1 MARPVAVLPRYARLA
16 RLRIGGV
23 VSHSRASTLRARVQ
37 PRQDTNRLRAARQS
51 ADKNLSTQTPH
62 ANQRRIRSASRSGI
76 LFVVVAS
83 CVLLA
88 GGKQEIERALHMQI
102 PRDRRSISIGRMIR
116 VHVAVAAIA
125 THATVAYSADFS
137 PAITVL
143 SDDSVYTVN
152 PDGSSIHEQT
162 RSIRMETEQGV
173 RSYGQVSYRYSRE
186 LQKFEVLEAYTTT
199 RDGVRIDVPANAIFT
214 RQSASSVHAPSFDD
228 NLVKTIVF
236 PGVEPGATVTMRTR
250 ETQVMPLFPGQF
262 SADDT
267 FPNNK
272 PIRNASITINAPAS
286 MTLHADVVDMQGG
299 QVAADVDGRQ
309 TWRWTIKDAPAQPFE
324 ANGPSIDDR
333 SPRLAIT
340 TFPDYAALGQAYAAR
355 ALAQA
360 TVTPDVQALAD
371 SVTKD
376 IANRRDQTDALYQW
390 VSRNIRYVAV
400 FLGFGGVVPHTAQDV
415 LHARYGDC
423 KDHTTLLQALLAAKG
438 IASSTVLV
446 NADTRYWLPSA
457 ASPLAVFNHAITYV
471 PEFDVYLDSTAGT
484 ARFGTLP
491 FNEEGKQALLTG
503 IGDAPSRLVV
513 LPVAHSDADTVTVTT
528 HTTLD
533 PLGTVRG
540 SSKVENRGEYD
551 WSARSVFARMPA
563 SVEPLFAQAFLTA
576 TGSEGTGR
584 YRHGDVDD
592 LRTAFSF
599 SGVFELPDYT
609 PLPGPGAMRVPRGL
623 GGFDTIAS
631 AFDGAGSARRK
642 TPLLFKAGRFS
653 EITKLQL
660 PPSLKV
666 LSLPKP
672 VTVNSPLGTYT
683 SSYAIEGSTVSVTR
697 TLELNSPRPYLQPD
711 EYPEF
716 RSMARSI
723 KHDLAAQIV
732 YR

>member
-1 MARPVAVLPRYARLA
+1 M
-16 RLRIGGV
+16 
-23 VSHSRASTLRARVQ
+23 Q
-37 PRQDTNRLRAARQS
+37 ARQ
-51 ADKNLSTQTPH
+51 
-62 ANQRRIRSASRSGI
+62 ANQRRILTAIHSGSLI
-76 LFVVVAS
+76 IVVVS
-83 CVLLA
+83 CVLLG
-88 GGKQEIERALHMQI
+88 GGKQEIERAIHMLI
-102 PRDRRSISIGRMIR
+102 PRDRRPLSIGRMIR
-116 VHVAVAAIA
+116 AHVAVAAIA
-125 THATVAYSADFS
+125 THAAVAYSADFA
-137 PAITVL
+137 PAVTVL
-143 SDDSVYTVN
+143 SDDSVYTVH

-186 LQKFEVLEAYTTT
+186 LQKFDVVEAYTTT

-214 RQSASSVHAPSFDD
+214 RQSASSAHAPSFDD
-228 NLVKTIVF
+228 DLVKTIVF

-250 ETQVMPLFPGQF
+250 ETQVTPLFPGQF
-262 SADDT
+262 SANDT

-272 PIRNASITINAPAS
+272 PIRSASITINAPTS

-299 QVAADVDGRQ
+299 QVAANVDGRQ

-324 ANGPSIDDR
+324 VNAPSIDDR
-333 SPRLAIT
+333 SPRLAVT

-355 ALAQA
+355 AQAQA

-371 SVTKD
+371 SVTRG
-376 IANRRDQTDALYQW
+376 IASRRDQADALYQW
-390 VSRNIRYVAV
+390 VSRNVRYVAV

-438 IASSTVLV
+438 ISSGTVLV
-446 NADTRYWLPSA
+446 NADSRYWLPSA

-491 FNEEGKQALLTG
+491 FSEEGKQALLTG

-513 LPVAHSDADTVTVTT
+513 LPVAHADADTVTITT

-540 SSKVENRGEYD
+540 NSKVENRGEYD
-551 WSARSVFARMPA
+551 WIARSVFARMPA
-563 SVEPLFAQAFLTA
+563 GAEPAFVQAFLA
-576 TGSEGTGR
+576 ASGLEGTGR
-584 YRHGDVDD
+584 YRHGDVGD

-599 SGVFELPDYT
+599 STVFELPDYT

-623 GGFDTIAS
+623 GGFDTVAT
-631 AFDGAGSARRK
+631 AFEWAASARRNS
-642 TPLLFKAGRFS
+642 PLLLKTGRFS
-653 EITKLQL
+653 EITQL
-660 PPSLKV
+660 ELPTSMKV

-683 SSYAIEGSTVSVTR
+683 SSYAVAGSTISVTR

>member
-1 MARPVAVLPRYARLA
+1 ML
-16 RLRIGGV
+16 I
-23 VSHSRASTLRARVQ
+23 T
-37 PRQDTNRLRAARQS
+37 
-51 ADKNLSTQTPH
+51 
-62 ANQRRIRSASRSGI
+62 
-76 LFVVVAS
+76 
-83 CVLLA
+83 
-88 GGKQEIERALHMQI
+88 
-102 PRDRRSISIGRMIR
+102 RDRRSISIGRMIR
-116 VHVAVAAIA
+116 AHVAVAAIV
-125 THATVAYSADFS
+125 THATVAYSADSS
-137 PAITVL
+137 PAFTVL
-143 SDDSVYTVN
+143 SDDNVYTVN
-152 PDGSSIHEQT
+152 RDGSSTHDQA
-162 RSIRMETEQGV
+162 RSIRIETDQGV

-250 ETQVMPLFPGQF
+250 ETQVTPLFPGHF

-272 PIRNASITINAPAS
+272 PIQSASITINAPAS
-286 MTLHADVVDMQGG
+286 IALHADVVDMQGG
-299 QVAADVDGRQ
+299 REAADVDGRQ
-309 TWRWTIKDAPAQPFE
+309 IWRWTIKDARVQPLE
-324 ANGPSIDDR
+324 ANAPSINDR
-333 SPRLAIT
+333 SPRLAVT

-355 ALAQA
+355 AQAQA

-371 SVTKD
+371 LVTNGIVD
-376 IANRRDQTDALYQW
+376 RRDQADALYRW

-415 LHARYGDC
+415 LQARYGDC

-438 IASSTVLV
+438 ISSGTVLV
-446 NADTRYWLPSA
+446 NADSRYWLPSV

-491 FNEEGKQALLTG
+491 FNEQGKQALLTG
-503 IGDAPSRLVV
+503 IGNAESRLIV
-513 LPVAHSDADTVTVTT
+513 LPVAHADADTVTVTT
-528 HTTLD
+528 RTTLD
-533 PLGTVRG
+533 PSGTVRG
-540 SSKVENRGEYD
+540 NSKVDNRGEYD
-551 WSARSVFARMPA
+551 WIARSVFARLPA
-563 SVEPLFAQAFLTA
+563 GSEPVFAQAFLTA
-576 TGSEGTGR
+576 SGSEGTGR
-584 YRHGDVDD
+584 YRHGDIGD
-592 LRTAFSF
+592 LRTAFTF
-599 SGVFELPDYT
+599 SSVFELPDYT

-623 GGFDTIAS
+623 SGFDTVAS
-631 AFDGAGSARRK
+631 AFDWTGPTKRN

-653 EITKLQL
+653 EITKLEL
-660 PPSLKV
+660 PTSMKV

-672 VTVNSPLGTYT
+672 VTVTSSFGTYT
-683 SSYAIEGSTVSVTR
+683 SSYAMEGSTVSVTR

-716 RSMARSI
+716 RRMARSI

>member
-1 MARPVAVLPRYARLA
+1 M
-16 RLRIGGV
+16 
-23 VSHSRASTLRARVQ
+23 
-37 PRQDTNRLRAARQS
+37 
-51 ADKNLSTQTPH
+51 
-62 ANQRRIRSASRSGI
+62 
-76 LFVVVAS
+76 
-83 CVLLA
+83 LLA
-88 GGKQEIERALHMQI
+88 
-102 PRDRRSISIGRMIR
+102 RDRRSTSIGRMIR
-116 VHVAVAAIA
+116 AHVAVAAIA
-125 THATVAYSADFS
+125 AHATVVYSADS
-137 PAITVL
+137 APSVTVL
-143 SDDSVYTVN
+143 SDDTVYTVN
-152 PDGSSIHEQT
+152 RDGSSIHDQT

-173 RSYGQVSYRYSRE
+173 RSYGQVSYQYSRE
-186 LQKFEVLEAYTTT
+186 LQKFDVVEAYTTT
-199 RDGVRIDVPANAIFT
+199 RDGVRIDVPASAIFT
-214 RQSASSVHAPSFDD
+214 RQSASSVRAPSFDD

-250 ETQVMPLFPGQF
+250 ETQVTPLFPGQF

-267 FPNNK
+267 FPGNK
-272 PIRNASITINAPAS
+272 PIQRASITINAPAS
-286 MTLHADVVDMQGG
+286 MALHADVVDMQGG
-299 QVAADVDGRQ
+299 LVAADVDGRQ
-309 TWRWTIKDAPAQPFE
+309 TWRWTIKDAPAQPLE
-324 ANGPSIDDR
+324 AHAPSIDDR
-333 SPRLAIT
+333 SPRLAVT

-355 ALAQA
+355 AQAQA
-360 TVTPDVQALAD
+360 SVTPDVQALAD
-371 SVTKD
+371 RVTNGV
-376 IANRRDQTDALYQW
+376 ANRRDQAEALYQW

-415 LHARYGDC
+415 LHTRYGDC

-438 IASSTVLV
+438 ISSSTVLV

-513 LPVAHSDADTVTVTT
+513 LPVAHADADTVTVTT

-540 SSKVENRGEYD
+540 DSKVENRGEYD
-551 WSARSVFARMPA
+551 WIARSIFAALPA
-563 SVEPLFAQAFLTA
+563 GAEPMFAQAFLTA
-576 TGSEGTGR
+576 NGSEGTGR
-584 YRHGDVDD
+584 YRHGDVGD

-623 GGFDTIAS
+623 GGFDTVAS
-631 AFDGAGSARRK
+631 AFDWAGSARRK
-642 TPLLFKAGRFS
+642 TPFLFKAGRFS
-653 EITKLQL
+653 EITKLEL
-660 PPSLKV
+660 PTSMQV

-672 VTVNSPLGTYT
+672 VTVTSPLGTYT
-683 SSYAIEGSTVSVTR
+683 SSYALEGRTIRATR

-716 RSMARSI
+716 RRMARSI